1 MHIPKEKRQK
11 WNQKSTKCI
20 FIGYSICRKAYRL
33 WNPQKQMVHEAIDVI
48 FMERDSDNC
57 VANTKTM
64 QKEVSKVI
72 PVSEKDTSDEEMSIE
87 GN

>member
-1 MHIPKEKRQK
+1 
-11 WNQKSTKCI
+11 
-20 FIGYSICRKAYRL
+20 
-33 WNPQKQMVHEAIDVI
+33 MVHEARDVI

-72 PVSEKDTSDEEMSIE
+72 PVSEKDISDEEMSIE